1 MFKMV
6 DGKKVPMTDAE
17 IAARAAEEA
26 AEAAKPPVERPAP
39 VRQVLADLIERVAA
53 LEAAVK

>member
-6 DGKKVPMTDAE
+6 DGKKIAMTDAE
-17 IAARAAEEA
+17 IAARTAEEA
-26 AEAAKPPVERPAP
+26 AEAAKPPVEPSVP
-39 VRQVLADLIERVAA
+39 VRTLLADLLDRVAA